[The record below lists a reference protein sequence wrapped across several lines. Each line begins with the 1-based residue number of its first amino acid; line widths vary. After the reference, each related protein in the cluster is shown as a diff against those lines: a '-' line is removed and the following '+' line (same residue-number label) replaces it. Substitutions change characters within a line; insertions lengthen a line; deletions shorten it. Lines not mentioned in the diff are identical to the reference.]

1 MKHNPYSGKFITFDG
16 PNGSGK
22 TTLIEEIKIQLRKAG
37 IFASYTK
44 EPTETESG
52 LFARKFAEE
61 CTGISLACIVAADRY
76 NHLEKVIIPS
86 LKEGIPVISDR
97 YVLSS
102 YILQAM
108 DGVDNSFITAINE
121 KIILPDLQIIVTA
134 EAKTLKKRLFEREEL
149 TRFEKDNQSQ
159 KELETMR
166 EGIEILKKLN
176 VRCIVVDN
184 DNDLESNVKTVTEE
198 IIKLLT

>member
-1 MKHNPYSGKFITFDG
+1 MKHNSYSGKFIAFDG

-22 TTLIEEIKIQLRKAG
+22 TTLINEIKKELTKAG
-37 IFASYTK
+37 ISALYTK

-52 LFARKFAEE
+52 LFARRFAEKS
-61 CTGISLACIVAADRY
+61 TGISLACIVAADRY
-76 NHLEKVIIPS
+76 NHLEKVIIPN

-108 DGVDNSFITAINE
+108 DGVANSFITAINE
-121 KIILPDLQIIVTA
+121 NIILPDLQIIVTA
-134 EAKTLKKRLFEREEL
+134 QAKTLKERLSEREEL
-149 TRFEKDNQSQ
+149 TRFEKGDQSQ
-159 KELETMR
+159 QELETMH
-166 EGIEILKKLN
+166 EGIEILKNLN
-176 VRCIVVDN
+176 VRCIVIDN
-184 DNDLESNVKTVTEE
+184 DNKLENNVRTVTDE